1 MLHPRLLIA
10 ARALAGWSQADLAA
24 AANVGL
30 RTVLGLE
37 SGARDTR
44 YSNVL
49 AIIDALRRHG
59 VELAQGSERFVGGVL
74 VVRGSPSDWLLE
86 APIGQDDDQSG
97 SAQTSEDGNA
107 SGEAVGGSDVPAA
120 AVIDVATEMEPEPE
134 ARKRPGKGPKER

>member
-49 AIIDALRRHG
+49 AIMDALRRQG

-74 VVRGSPSDWLLE
+74 VVRGSPSDWSSE
-86 APIGQDDDQSG
+86 APVGQDGDQSG
-97 SAQTSEDGNA
+97 NVDASEAGNA
-107 SGEAVGGSDVPAA
+107 SAEFAATSAVPPTAPV
-120 AVIDVATEMEPEPE
+120 DVASEIEREPG
-134 ARKRPGKGPKER
+134 ARKQPSQGRKER